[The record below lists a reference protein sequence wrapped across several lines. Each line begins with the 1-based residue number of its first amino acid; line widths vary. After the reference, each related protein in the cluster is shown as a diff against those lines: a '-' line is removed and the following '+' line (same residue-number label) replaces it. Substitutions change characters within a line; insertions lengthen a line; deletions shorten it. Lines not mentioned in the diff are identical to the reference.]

1 MRILILVSIFLLTSC
16 QNEPDSSLVY
26 RVTKESFSV
35 DIPAKGHLFA
45 AQATIISVPQTD
57 SGVNNISW
65 LAPEFSAVA
74 KGDVIARF
82 DDEAIRTKSRSE
94 RHLLAM
100 TQQDFI
106 EKKGALSQELNNIN
120 NDISIVGQ
128 EKIFAE
134 RYSIDDERI
143 FSKLDI
149 INAMQNTSYLNS
161 KQDYLLWKNES
172 FNESSSGEINL
183 LEMKRNQSQ
192 NKINRLDSNLNHLEI
207 KAPHDGLLVFEANWR
222 GEKPKVGQLAWSG
235 QTLARLPNTD
245 NMKAKLFVAEQ
256 EAIALGVGQP
266 VSLELLAY
274 ADQPVTGSVE
284 SIAPF
289 PKSIRSKDP
298 QQYFEIIVHLDVQNT
313 QLFAPGLK
321 LQASISVAA
330 PQEKIIIPAQSL
342 FTEDN
347 KFYVY
352 LYKNKRYEI
361 AEVSLGKRN
370 LSHVEITS
378 GLSIGQKIS
387 LIDQAGS

>member
-1 MRILILVSIFLLTSC
+1 MKILILVSIFLLTSC

-149 INAMQNTSYLNS
+149 SMLCKT
-161 KQDYLLWKNES
+161 LL
-172 FNESSSGEINL
+172 I
-183 LEMKRNQSQ
+183 
-192 NKINRLDSNLNHLEI
+192 
-207 KAPHDGLLVFEANWR
+207 
-222 GEKPKVGQLAWSG
+222 
-235 QTLARLPNTD
+235 
-245 NMKAKLFVAEQ
+245 
-256 EAIALGVGQP
+256 
-266 VSLELLAY
+266 
-274 ADQPVTGSVE
+274 
-284 SIAPF
+284 
-289 PKSIRSKDP
+289 
-298 QQYFEIIVHLDVQNT
+298 
-313 QLFAPGLK
+313 
-321 LQASISVAA
+321 
-330 PQEKIIIPAQSL
+330 
-342 FTEDN
+342 
-347 KFYVY
+347 
-352 LYKNKRYEI
+352 
-361 AEVSLGKRN
+361 
-370 LSHVEITS
+370 
-378 GLSIGQKIS
+378 
-387 LIDQAGS
+387 